1 MKARHALRG
10 LCCAA
15 LVSSAA
21 LSCELSSSLLSES
34 ERSGLY
40 EVKLKSGGALLD
52 NGSLLEAGS
61 SIAANVSRLT
71 GAAEIAFLELGLEG
85 SPAFLKL
92 AGPAAGLAGSA
103 AAKDAAKDAAG
114 STQVDAI
121 EGELPPLELPAD
133 LPPGAYWL
141 RLQLSSAEGRSLQK
155 SSLLVFVGLPQPR
168 IEGVSVYPP
177 SIGPGQAVLL
187 SLDTSPTRAGD
198 PWIRWSRDGLA
209 FAEGPL
215 SGGFGRVVWAAPRLE
230 GAYALSVEAFPAA
243 PPEGSAFSF
252 RAAARQELKAMVKE
266 ASAAAADEFD
276 DALSFLSLLRLD
288 GSFDDAGVRARLKAP
303 VPLGSPLLDVY
314 PGGFGYSFG
323 PDAGLSL
330 PGLMPPAYEGRSAA
344 FSLVLRLATREEGGR
359 LLRFSSED
367 GSYLLELGLEGG
379 KPFVS
384 LASGGETARSLAPLA
399 LEPAAHTIVACLQPE
414 EGRTQVTW
422 VLDGLRVEAPSL
434 PPLPP
439 PPEGSALLGGP
450 GSIAGVYDGFGLMS
464 AAGSSRPLAPPS
476 YRLASRRRWKAS
488 LALAEAFEDGLLPP
502 GVSARGGASA
512 SVGAVRFKGD
522 GSLAFAPPLKLD
534 LPYVVEADFAGPSR
548 GLSLVLQDPSGLRLL
563 AVTPSGAA
571 FDGSGTSLGSL
582 PVAAGKLA
590 FVLSPSRGG
599 FRLASPSGGEALRVP
614 AEGSLLAGP
623 FTLLVEGEGADD
635 AALARILAREA
646 SR

>member
-1 MKARHALRG
+1 MKARFARLG
-10 LCCAA
+10 ICAAA
-15 LVSSAA
+15 LVSTAV

-34 ERSGLY
+34 ERSTLY
-40 EVKLKSGGALLD
+40 TVQMKSSGASLE
-52 NGSLLEAGS
+52 NGSLLEADASVSVSVS
-61 SIAANVSRLT
+61 SLT
-71 GAAEIAFLELGLEG
+71 GAAEIAYLELGLEG
-85 SPAFLKL
+85 SAASRKFASRAAVAASKEAVPASE
-92 AGPAAGLAGSA
+92 AATELPE
-103 AAKDAAKDAAG
+103 
-114 STQVDAI
+114 I
-121 EGELPPLELPAD
+121 EGDMPPLQLPAD
-133 LPPGAYWL
+133 LAPGAYWL
-141 RLQLSSAEGRSLQK
+141 RLQLSSADGRSLQK
-155 SSLLVFVGLPQPR
+155 ASLLVFVGLPQPR

-187 SLDTSPTRAGD
+187 SLDTSPVRAGD

-243 PPEGSAFSF
+243 PPAGSSFSF

-288 GSFDDAGVRARLKAP
+288 GSFDDEGVRARFEAP
-303 VPLGSPLLDVY
+303 LPFGSPVLDVY

-323 PDAGLSL
+323 PEAGISL

-384 LASGGETARSLAPLA
+384 LASDGEAARSLAPLA
-399 LEPAAHTIVACLQPE
+399 LEPAPHTIVACLQPM

-439 PPEGSALLGGP
+439 PPAGSALLGGP
-450 GSIAGVYDGFGLMS
+450 GSIAGIYDAFGLMS

-502 GVSARGGASA
+502 GASAGGGASA
-512 SVGAVRFKGD
+512 SVGAVRFQGY

-534 LPYVVEADFAGPSR
+534 TPHLLEADFIGPAR
-548 GLSLVLQDPSGLRLL
+548 GLSLVLQDPFGQRLL
-563 AVTPSGAA
+563 AVSPSGAVL
-571 FDGSGTSLGSL
+571 DGSGTGLGSL
-582 PVAAGKLA
+582 PAAAGKLA
-590 FVLSPSRGG
+590 FVLSPVRGG
-599 FRLASPSGGEALRVP
+599 FRLASPSGGEALKIP
-614 AEGSLLAGP
+614 AEGSLLSGP
-623 FTLLVEGEGADD
+623 FTLLVEGEGADG

-646 SR
+646 SASR